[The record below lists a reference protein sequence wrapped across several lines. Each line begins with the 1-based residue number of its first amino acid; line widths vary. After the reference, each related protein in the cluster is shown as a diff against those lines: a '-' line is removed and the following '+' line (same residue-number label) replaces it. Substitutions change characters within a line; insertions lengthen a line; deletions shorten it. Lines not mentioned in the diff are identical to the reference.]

1 MSDPK
6 RVTFETISS
15 GSSKSLASDGASTK
29 DEQAV
34 RLELKLFEP
43 NADSFPQFNFK
54 KLCRAEKVMKK
65 NVVVVQTTTQIRVY
79 CGFYHQKII
88 VGSVLTINCGSK
100 RSGKT

>member
-15 GSSKSLASDGASTK
+15 GSSKSLTSDAPTK

-43 NADSFPQFNFK
+43 NANTFPQFNFK
-54 KLCRAEKVMKK
+54 KLCRVEKVKK
-65 NVVVVQTTTQIRVY
+65 EKKPIELQIVVHTTTHI
-79 CGFYHQKII
+79 
-88 VGSVLTINCGSK
+88 
-100 RSGKT
+100 